1 MPRPHWRRLP
11 VDPGEQQQYIEKIL
25 ADSTSRSVKN
35 LLTMYHRQ
43 YDLEIRST
51 NYEVDVD
58 LNSVLAKLA
67 AAMQTRAT
75 LLDDPCTSCAQGSGP
90 FKGFRGMS
98 QEENGRCA
106 NCIYLSQACSSGK
119 SKNKSN
125 RTLLLG

>member
-35 LLTMYHRQ
+35 LLTKYHRQ
-43 YDLEIRST
+43 YDLEFRST

-58 LNSVLAKLA
+58 LTSVLAKLA

-75 LLDDPCTSCAQGSGP
+75 LLDDPCTSCAQG
-90 FKGFRGMS
+90 
-98 QEENGRCA
+98 NGRCA
-106 NCIYLSQACSSGK
+106 NFIYQSQACSSGK